1 MRKTL
6 FLKHINRMKFTK
18 EFFLMKEPYELN
30 VLFFSILLFFLVC
43 IGIIIFGK
51 IDDVVKVT
59 GIVRTKG
66 NVSSIKNVIPG
77 KITELNYKPGQKVL
91 KGDLLY
97 KIDSTSYDVQR
108 SVLIEEKN
116 DVQKKINGIDKVINS
131 FEKNINLI
139 SPSDK
144 FFYSRF
150 EAFLSQ
156 KKELTQKENLSKLLY
171 DEENNN
177 PEAIRNNKNIRQR
190 EMEYKVCKS
199 ELESFIA
206 DFAAT
211 IHSEKNELTLQLNKL
226 NSDIQKLDNQF
237 IFLSV
242 CSPVDGYIQENSSLN
257 VGDYL
262 EENTPVLNIVP
273 NDLKNFRVE
282 LQISPKDMGKI
293 RDGLKVKYRL
303 SAFPFFEYKGAE
315 GFITSIDPDIRTE
328 NINSTFFYIIYADID
343 RTEFSNRHGKTFPI
357 KAGLETDARI
367 VLERSSILF
376 YLLRKLDFLS

>member
-6 FLKHINRMKFTK
+6 FLKHINRMRFTK

-30 VLFFSILLFFLVC
+30 VLFFSILIFFLIC
-43 IGIIIFGK
+43 IGIIVFGK

-77 KITELNYKPGQKVL
+77 KIIELNYKPGQKVS
-91 KGDLLY
+91 KGDFLY
-97 KIDSTSYDVQR
+97 KIDSTSYEVQR
-108 SVLIEEKN
+108 AVLIAERD
-116 DVQKKINGIDKVINS
+116 DVYKKIDGITTLITS
-131 FEKNINLI
+131 FEKNHNFL
-139 SPSDK
+139 PVENK
-144 FFYSRF
+144 LFYSRF
-150 EAFLSQ
+150 EAFSNQ
-156 KKELTQKENLSKLLY
+156 KNELAQKENLSYLLY
-171 DEENNN
+171 KDEKEN
-177 PEAIRNNKNIRQR
+177 PEAIRNNKTIKQR
-190 EMEYKVCKS
+190 EMEYKVCKA
-199 ELESFIA
+199 ELESFIS

-211 IHSEKNELTLQLNKL
+211 IHSEKNELTLQLDKL

-237 IFLSV
+237 SLLTV

-257 VGDYL
+257 IGDYL
-262 EENTPVLNIVP
+262 GENIPVLNIIP
-273 NDLKNFRVE
+273 NDQRNFRVE

-293 RDGLKVKYRL
+293 REGLKVKYRL